1 MANRAQRRSK
11 NNGGMPSQYDSTQG
25 RGRSGMIDE
34 SQLQERSRRLKEGK
48 KGPWKPSSSE
58 LEKYEE
64 IALDTDPD
72 NYDPPQVLRA
82 PHSGRQWARLFS
94 WIVIVV
100 SAISFFV
107 VMWVPNL
114 PRWVII
120 TVCAVIAGG
129 VISLFFTAGDS
140 KNNPNLDQNGTA
152 V

>member
-100 SAISFFV
+100 L
-107 VMWVPNL
+107 WVLNL
-114 PRWVII
+114 PMWVII
-120 TVCAVIAGG
+120 TVCAVFACG

>member
-1 MANRAQRRSK
+1 M
-11 NNGGMPSQYDSTQG
+11 
-25 RGRSGMIDE
+25 
-34 SQLQERSRRLKEGK
+34 QERSRRLKEGK

-114 PRWVII
+114 PMWVII
-120 TVCAVIAGG
+120 TVCAVFACG

>member
-114 PRWVII
+114 PMWVII
-120 TVCAVIAGG
+120 TVCAVFAWC
-129 VISLFFTAGDS
+129 
-140 KNNPNLDQNGTA
+140 DQPVLHGR
-152 V
+152 